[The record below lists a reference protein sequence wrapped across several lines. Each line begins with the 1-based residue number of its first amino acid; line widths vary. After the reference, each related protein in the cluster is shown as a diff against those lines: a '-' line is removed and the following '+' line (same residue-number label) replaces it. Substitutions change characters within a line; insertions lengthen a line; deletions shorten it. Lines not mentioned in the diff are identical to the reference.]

1 MKDIRNLLYFAA
13 VMMALAILLALYSC
27 SRQRDAATEARISS
41 GQAGAAIESGTDA
54 VGTIGNRADADA
66 AADQITRENNDAIH
80 RANGADAP
88 VAADARA
95 AGLRS
100 LCKRQ
105 AYRDDP
111 KCLRVPDSR

>member
-1 MKDIRNLLYFAA
+1 MKDIRTLLYFAA
-13 VMMALAILLALYSC
+13 VVTALAILLALYSC
-27 SRQRDAATEARISS
+27 SRQRDAATEAKISS
-41 GQAGAAIESGTDA
+41 GQAGAAIQSGADA
-54 VGTIGNRADADA
+54 VDMLGNRADADA
-66 AADQITRENNDAIH
+66 ATDEITRENANAIH
-80 RANGADAP
+80 HAEGADAP